1 MFGKLVVE
9 NRNEVAK
16 HRGKHKFGRNMLDR
30 PTAWDLAPCSAD
42 KQTTAACTQTEIG
55 RLPSLIVAGF
65 RSRDERASRPAGLRA
80 PSRELGPRGAGRS
93 APSAVGGRQ
102 GSPGRPSRSRTPLL
116 PVPSNKALSAV
127 QSALKAAYRA
137 GNPAPTRRRPTCR
150 GRHDRHG
157 QKSPVEMPGEA

>member
-30 PTAWDLAPCSAD
+30 PTAWDLAACSAD

-80 PSRELGPRGAGRS
+80 PSRELGPRGSRPQRAFGSWRS
-93 APSAVGGRQ
+93 ARVA
-102 GSPGRPSRSRTPLL
+102 RTTFPVSDTTL